1 MHIPVLFVLS
11 ALAAPAAMAQ
21 SPLTLTSNVESG
33 WTSNALESPGAS
45 PDFYLRQTH
54 DLSLTGTTGPL
65 ALRGGLM
72 LEQQVFRTHGGENDV
87 SVTGGIEAGLQ
98 LAEGMSLR
106 LGYAL
111 THEWKGEM
119 LDLGPVML
127 TLSNPAL
134 EHEVLGEVAVAGA
147 DRAVIMGFDLR
158 LRQPGLAEFDGLPL
172 LPEKI
177 DPEVRQVTGRV
188 DGEWVITPEM
198 AGLARLHWIRAAVP
212 DADRAT
218 FGREPARI
226 ARVALGLRLQQ
237 AQWNAE
243 ARAGFDLV
251 WPQAA
256 PHLRHVM
263 PYLDAKADLAL
274 TEQVT
279 FTARVLAAAEL
290 FNPIDGVASHNLEAE
305 LGARLALSD
314 RLALSAGIATTQE
327 RGLFDDSLASSKRG
341 VNGGL
346 SFVVAPGLEMGLV
359 ASHAQVEEPGAAYP
373 VTTIGM
379 TLAGRV

>member
-1 MHIPVLFVLS
+1 MHIPVLFVVS
-11 ALAAPAAMAQ
+11 ALAAPAAMGQ

-33 WTSNALESPGAS
+33 WTSNALESSGTS
-45 PDFYLRQTH
+45 PDFYLRHNH
-54 DLSLTGTTGPL
+54 DLSVTGTMGPL
-65 ALRGGLM
+65 ALRGGLV
-72 LEQQVFRTHGGENDV
+72 LEQQVFRTYAGENDV
-87 SVTGGIEAGLQ
+87 SVTGGIEAGLK
-98 LAEGMSLR
+98 LDESMSLR

-127 TLSNPAL
+127 TISNPAL
-134 EHEVLGEVAVAGA
+134 EHEVLGEVAMAGVG
-147 DRAVIMGFDLR
+147 RAVIMGFDLR
-158 LRQPGLAEFDGLPL
+158 LRQPGLAELDSLLL

-177 DPEVRQVTGRV
+177 DPEVGQVTGRV
-188 DGEWVITPEM
+188 DGEWVISSEM

-218 FGREPARI
+218 FGREPASV
-226 ARVALGLRLQQ
+226 ARVAGGLRLQQ
-237 AQWNAE
+237 AQWSAE

-256 PHLRHVM
+256 PHLRHFL

-274 TEQVT
+274 TDQLSV
-279 FTARVLAAAEL
+279 TARVLAAADV
-290 FNPIDGVASHNLEAE
+290 FNPLDGVASRNLEAE

-314 RLALSAGIATTQE
+314 GLAVSAGLATRRE
-327 RGLFDDSLASSKRG
+327 EGLFEDGL
-341 VNGGL
+341 VNTRRSVKGGL
-346 SFVVAPGLEMGLV
+346 SFVVAPGLELGLV
-359 ASHAQVEEPGAAYP
+359 ASHAEVEEPGAAYP